1 MDKINR
7 KRRKRKICNGCGAEN
22 ALKASIC
29 GGCGKR
35 KFAPGWVLA
44 KRPVNRQTSVE
55 ITAPNPK
62 FDDTEPRLTL
72 SKWWPGGS
80 TKFHILNTAHW
91 EKIQKIVNEDLA
103 PILGWKSKQDIVS
116 DIKTNRSVTK
126 TVGGKTDV
134 VNYEELVKEHP
145 DFLKKLVAAVNP
157 EKLSQQDFK
166 NVLEILGEISDALTN
181 ANAGFRESFLGI
193 VKKLPRQKQRALE
206 DLELLLGNWSLQVVT
221 NVAQQVRSR
230 IETINLFEQQVEN
243 PKTFEILGDNSI
255 HRILERAMWIVDE
268 RYWLLQSNKTLRK
281 FIGEEMSKRD
291 KRRYSKKRPDF
302 VCGTIGQKLIILEL
316 KRPDHA
322 LSVDDLNQLET
333 YIVLAEDYK
342 NFSSCEGYLVGA
354 KEDKELRRY
363 LRRRSGFKVLH
374 YADIVGYTRERYRE
388 FLVSIEES

>member
-1 MDKINR
+1 MYKISG
-7 KRRKRKICNGCGAEN
+7 KRRKRKICNSCGAEN
-22 ALKASIC
+22 ALKVSVC
-29 GGCGKR
+29 GECGKQ
-35 KFAPGWVLA
+35 KFAPEWVLA
-44 KRPVNRQTSVE
+44 KRPINRQTSVE

-62 FDDTEPRLTL
+62 FGDHDPRLTL
-72 SKWWPGGS
+72 SKWWPGGRA
-80 TKFHILNTAHW
+80 TFHILNTAHW
-91 EKIQKIVNEDLA
+91 EKIQEIVNEDLV
-103 PILGWKSKQDIVS
+103 PILGWKSKQDIIS
-116 DIKTNRSVTK
+116 DIKANRSGAK
-126 TVGGKTDV
+126 PVGGKTGV

-145 DFLKKLVAAVNP
+145 DFLKKLVAAVDP
-157 EKLSQQDFK
+157 EKLSRQDFK

-181 ANAGFRESFLGI
+181 ANASFRESFLGI
-193 VKKLPRQKQRALE
+193 VKELPKQKQRALE

-268 RYWLLQSNKTLRK
+268 RYWLLQSNRTLRK

-291 KRRYSKKRPDF
+291 NKRYGKKRPDF
-302 VCGTIGQKLIILEL
+302 VCGTVGQKLIILEL
-316 KRPDHA
+316 KRPSHV

-342 NFSSCEGYLVGA
+342 NFSSCEGYLIGA

-374 YADIVGYTRERYRE
+374 YADIVESTRERYGE
-388 FLVSIEES
+388 FLSTIEE